1 MENAQ
6 ISPLLWSIIVV
17 WGIVTIVWIALLI
30 YRGRITG
37 QEDDQIFL
45 DPGEEHMAR
54 EQREIISRAMRLDK
68 PVLGLGI
75 LSGLLLVAG
84 VVVWLWQALRSF

>member
-6 ISPLLWSIIVV
+6 ISPLLWTIIVV
-17 WGIVTIVWIALLI
+17 WAIVTIVWVALAI
-30 YRGRITG
+30 YRARITAR
-37 QEDDQIFL
+37 EDDQLFL

-54 EQREIISRAMRLDK
+54 EQREIISRAMQLDK

-75 LSGLLLVAG
+75 LSGVLLVVG
-84 VVVWLWQALRSF
+84 VVVWLWQAFSSF